1 MQSAAQLRENPVGMG
16 ISMGFGGVNSRS
28 LVTWLTEQSNTG
40 RRAWKALTA
49 AGVFM
54 GPISTPAPEEIGSGN
69 GRVSAA
75 AGSQAWGRLWVLRDE
90 RGGEGC
96 RSPSTSE

>member
-1 MQSAAQLRENPVGMG
+1 MQLAAQLRENPVGMG
-16 ISMGFGGVNSRS
+16 ISMFFGGGNSRP

-40 RRAWKALTA
+40 RCAWKALTE

-69 GRVSAA
+69 SRVSTAE
-75 AGSQAWGRLWVLRDE
+75 GSPACRRLWVLQ
-90 RGGEGC
+90 
-96 RSPSTSE
+96 